1 MAKDY
6 KQNKE
11 NNKENKN
18 KEKKFKLFTKRNMI
32 IGVLAFNI
40 ILIPFC
46 IIFTVD
52 LPSVINVILTLV
64 LFIIYNTL
72 SMQISRYAYHYK
84 EKMIS
89 KELEEKI
96 LKKDELKKAFGL
108 GVLIILPITII
119 FLILVLARH

>member
-18 KEKKFKLFTKRNMI
+18 KDKKFKLFTKRNMI

-52 LPSVINVILTLV
+52 
-64 LFIIYNTL
+64 
-72 SMQISRYAYHYK
+72 
-84 EKMIS
+84 
-89 KELEEKI
+89 
-96 LKKDELKKAFGL
+96 
-108 GVLIILPITII
+108 
-119 FLILVLARH
+119 